1 MLPNPGPGNPGPRP
15 GARDALARLHTLVL
29 QDAIL
34 QERLGAVEDVPAF
47 IDRAVEAARSRDIGL
62 DADDLNVL
70 LRRDPLGLD
79 RLARPALIDDFTPMP
94 GWLPTELSW
103 DGVQHTVAWAW
114 FGRRRLVEPFFEG
127 SLRSVLQQPFNR
139 LFRFR
144 TPLAQLDAW
153 PASLP
158 TLRPDGFIFH
168 MSRCG
173 STLVAQMLARL
184 EAHVVVSEAPPID
197 TVVQLDRLASQ
208 PGDEAHAALLRAM
221 IGALG
226 QVRDPGQSRYF
237 VKLDSWHTL
246 ALPLFRKTFPG
257 VPWVFLYRDPVEV
270 LVSQAR
276 QRGIQ
281 MVPDYAPPGF
291 YGLDLPDG
299 VPDDDYCAR
308 VLAVVCEAALR
319 GHAEGGGLLVN
330 YAQLP
335 DALHTQILPHF
346 GITGTTAERQ
356 AMDLAALRDAK
367 LPQVAFAPDSG
378 RKRQAATAAIT
389 AASDRHLAEIYHRL
403 EALRLG
409 D

>member
-1 MLPNPGPGNPGPRP
+1 MLPNPGPRP
-15 GARDALARLHTLVL
+15 GVRDALARLHTLVL

-34 QERLGAVEDVPAF
+34 QEGLGAVEDVPAF
-47 IDRAVEAARSRDIGL
+47 IEAAVEAARSRDVGL
-62 DADDLNVL
+62 DADDLIAL

-79 RLARPALIDDFTPMP
+79 RLARPALIDGFTPTA

-144 TPLAQLDAW
+144 TPLAELAAW

-173 STLVAQMLARL
+173 STLVAQMLAGL
-184 EAHVVVSEAPPID
+184 DAHVVVSEAPPID
-197 TVVQLDRLASQ
+197 AVVQLDRMAAQ

-221 IGALG
+221 VGALG
-226 QVRDPGQSRYF
+226 QVRNAGESRYF
-237 VKLDSWHTL
+237 VKLDSWHAL
-246 ALPLFRKTFPG
+246 ALPLFRKAFPD

-281 MVPDYAPPGF
+281 MVPDYVPPGF

-299 VPDDDYCAR
+299 VPDEDYWAR
-308 VLAVVCEAALR
+308 VLAVVCQAALD
-319 GHAEGGGLLVN
+319 GYAEGGGLLVN

-335 DALHTQILPHF
+335 AALHTAILPHF
-346 GITGTTAERQ
+346 GITATAAERQ
-356 AMDLAALRDAK
+356 AMDQAARRDAK
-367 LPQVAFAPDSG
+367 APQFAFAPDSG
-378 RKRQAATAAIT
+378 RKRQAATAAIS

-403 EALRLG
+403 ETLRLG

>member
-1 MLPNPGPGNPGPRP
+1 V
-15 GARDALARLHTLVL
+15 RDALARLHTLVL
-29 QDAIL
+29 QDATL
-34 QERLGAVEDVPAF
+34 QERLGAVEAVPAF
-47 IDRAVEAARSRDIGL
+47 IDRAVGAARARDIDL

-79 RLARPALIDDFTPMP
+79 RLARPALIDGFTPTP

-127 SLRSVLQQPFNR
+127 SLRNVLRRPFNR

-144 TPLAQLDAW
+144 TPLAQLAAW
-153 PASLP
+153 PASLL

-184 EAHVVVSEAPPID
+184 DAHVVVSEAPPID
-197 TVVQLDRLASQ
+197 AVAQLGRTA
-208 PGDEAHAALLRAM
+208 GDEAHAALLRAM
-221 IGALG
+221 VGALG
-226 QVRDPGQSRYF
+226 QVRNAGESRFF
-237 VKLDSWHTL
+237 VKLDSWHAL
-246 ALPLFRKTFPG
+246 ALPLFREAFPD

-281 MVPDYAPPGF
+281 MVPDYVPPSF

-346 GITGTTAERQ
+346 GITGAAAERE
-356 AMDLAALRDAK
+356 AMGQAALRDAK
-367 LPQVAFAPDSG
+367 LPQSAFTPDSG
-378 RKRQAATAAIT
+378 RKQQAATAAIT
-389 AASDRHLAEIYHRL
+389 AASDRHLAEIYRRL
-403 EALRLG
+403 EASRLG
-409 D
+409 G